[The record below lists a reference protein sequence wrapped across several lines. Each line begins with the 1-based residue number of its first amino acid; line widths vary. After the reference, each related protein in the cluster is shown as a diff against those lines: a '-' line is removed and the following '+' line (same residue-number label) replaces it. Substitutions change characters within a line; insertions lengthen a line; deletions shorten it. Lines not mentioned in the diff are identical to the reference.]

1 MALTSIYSKYF
12 QKSKVFIYPLL
23 GIKRGLSVVPKE
35 TYISWEGHCKPEDMK
50 LICVYDYREDEE
62 YKKIEKNILLEHN
75 RLSDYTKVKAE
86 VVITFDFSDLDHDW
100 FHFIN
105 GRYSQLETKIKQKIL
120 GFFDVHGG
128 NYAYMQS
135 YLLPEK
141 YYDNYSEIL
150 GVDIETLKNVTEL
163 CDKPNLYK
171 ENLILDIA
179 DLNNIQEN
187 NLLNLSKPNK
197 NNTI

>member
-12 QKSKVFIYPLL
+12 QKSKVFLYPLL

-35 TYISWEGHCKPEDMK
+35 TYIAWEGHYKPEDMK
-50 LICVYDYREDEE
+50 LICVYDYRKDEE
-62 YKKIEKNILLEHN
+62 YQKIEKNLLLEHN
-75 RLSDYTKVKAE
+75 RLSDYKRVKKEAII
-86 VVITFDFSDLDHDW
+86 VFDFSDLDDNW

-105 GRYSQLETKIKQKIL
+105 GKFSQIEIKVKQKIL

-128 NYAYMQS
+128 NYAYMHS
-135 YLLPEK
+135 YLIPEK

-150 GVDIETLKNVTEL
+150 GIDTEVLKEVVEL
-163 CDKPNLYK
+163 CDKPNINK
-171 ENLILDIA
+171 ETLILDIA

-187 NLLNLSKPNK
+187 NLLNLTKPKENE
-197 NNTI
+197 